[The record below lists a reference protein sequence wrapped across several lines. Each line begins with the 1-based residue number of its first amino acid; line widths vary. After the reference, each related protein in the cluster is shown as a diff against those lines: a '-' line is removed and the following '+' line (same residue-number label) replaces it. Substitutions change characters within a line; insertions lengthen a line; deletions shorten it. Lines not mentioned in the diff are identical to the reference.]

1 METTPAVMIERI
13 NPADVYELRD
23 ADGRV
28 YPQAIRTTGGTQVHL
43 SGMVALDADGAMIG
57 RGDMAVQAATAYA
70 NVGRALAAAGAT
82 PADVVSCT
90 VFATD
95 LDAYRA
101 FGAPVAAEFFGL
113 SRPVSTVVEV
123 SRLADPDYLLEVQAI
138 AHLADQ
144 ARAGS

>member
-1 METTPAVMIERI
+1 MIERI
-13 NPADVYELRD
+13 NPAGVYELRD
-23 ADGRV
+23 AGGRV
-28 YPQAIRTTGGTQVHL
+28 YPQVIRTTGGTQVHL
-43 SGMVALDADGAMIG
+43 SGMVALDADGAVIG
-57 RGDMAVQAATAYA
+57 RGDMAVQAAATYA
-70 NVGRALAAAGAT
+70 NVGRALAATGAT

-95 LDAYRA
+95 LDAYRE
-101 FGAPVAAEFFGL
+101 FGASVAAEFFGR